1 MSVTFRYRHVCCK
14 MNVFFRR
21 FHKSIEVFSITVK
34 LCFTETML
42 KKGYDLPGYFLKI
55 TRKTLKVLKIAV
67 IIIFLNKHLLVAVV
81 RRCCAKKVFLI
92 FHKIYSKKPVPAA
105 CNFI

>member
-1 MSVTFRYRHVCCK
+1 MF
-14 MNVFFRR
+14 FFRR
-21 FHKSIEVFSITVK
+21 FHKSIEVFTMTVK

-55 TRKTLKVLKIAV
+55 TRITLKVLKIAV
-67 IIIFLNKHLLVAVV
+67 IIFLNKHLLEAVV

-105 CNFI
+105 YNFI

>member
-34 LCFTETML
+34 ILFHRNHAQERL
-42 KKGYDLPGYFLKI
+42 RFARLLFKNNKKNVKSFKNRGYYYF
-55 TRKTLKVLKIAV
+55 
-67 IIIFLNKHLLVAVV
+67 
-81 RRCCAKKVFLI
+81 
-92 FHKIYSKKPVPAA
+92 S
-105 CNFI
+105 